1 MRRGR
6 RGNMVEMKSDVTRM
20 TPAEGAALLDSANL
34 AEIAAAADAVC
45 RRMHPEPWRTY
56 NVDRNI
62 NYTNVCR
69 CRCRFCAFSRDAED
83 ADAYVIPWDA
93 MFRKIQETV
102 ALGGE
107 QILLQGGLNPAL
119 RLTWFE
125 QLFREIKTAFPT
137 VNIHGLTPTEI
148 AFLAEIEDL
157 PLETVLDRLAAAGL
171 GSLPGGGAEIL
182 VDGVRQIVSPKKIMT
197 DGWLRVHALWHA
209 RGGRSTATMMF
220 GHVETHAQR
229 MEHLARIRDLQDR
242 TGGFTAFI
250 PWTYQP
256 VPHALWPVEIPRAG
270 TFAYLK
276 TLAVSRI
283 FLDNIPNIQASWVT
297 QGMKIGALA
306 LAFGANDL
314 GSVMIEENVV
324 AACGTRFAA
333 TEAELRDEIRRAGFT
348 PRRRNVFY
356 ELRE

>member
-1 MRRGR
+1 MTTPNRL
-6 RGNMVEMKSDVTRM
+6 
-20 TPAEGAALLDSANL
+20 TPAEAVALLESPNL
-34 AEIAAAADAVC
+34 AEIAAEAEKVC
-45 RRMHPEPWRTY
+45 RRLHPESWRTY

-69 CRCRFCAFSRDAED
+69 CRCRFCAFSCDAGD
-83 ADAYVIPWDA
+83 AAAYVISWDE
-93 MFRKIQETV
+93 MFRKIEETV

-119 RLTWFE
+119 RLSWFE
-125 QLFREIKTAFPT
+125 ELFREIKTAFPA

-148 AFLAEIEDL
+148 AFLAEIEEL
-157 PLETVLDRLAAAGL
+157 ELETVLDRLAAAGL

-182 VDGVRQIVSPKKIMT
+182 VDSVRRQVSPRKIMT
-197 DGWLRVHALWHA
+197 AGWLRVHELWHA

-220 GHVETHAQR
+220 GHVESYADR
-229 MEHLARIRDLQDR
+229 VEHLARIRDLQDK

-256 VPHALWPVEIPRAG
+256 VPQAILLDGDDQNTPNMTDIPRAG
-270 TFAYLK
+270 TFDYLK
-276 TLAVSRI
+276 TLTVSRL

-297 QGMKIGALA
+297 QGMKIGELT

-324 AACGTRFAA
+324 ASCGTTFAA
-333 TEAELRDEIRRAGFT
+333 TESELRAAIRRAGYE

-356 ELRE
+356 EVQE